1 MKLTIIIPL
10 FNEKNSIIK
19 LLNLIENQIKIN
31 KQIIIV
37 NDCSTDNSSELINS
51 YLFFSEYLIL
61 SHKSN
66 LGKGACIKTAKKYVT
81 GDIVIIQDADL
92 EYNPKDYYQLIKP
105 IIDGKANVVY
115 GSRVLGKKR
124 YQNNNF
130 ISLIRIFAN
139 HFLTIISNLIN
150 NQNLTDAHTCYK
162 VCTKIVFEKINLIE
176 NDFAFCPEFTSKISS
191 LNEKILEVPI
201 SYSGRTYEQGKKIKS
216 IDGVKAII
224 ALLKYGFFL
233 KNKFIFFGK

>member
-1 MKLTIIIPL
+1 MILAAIDIGSNAVRLLITEVIL
-10 FNEKNSIIK
+10 NHKN
-19 LLNLIENQIKIN
+19 
-31 KQIIIV
+31 
-37 NDCSTDNSSELINS
+37 
-51 YLFFSEYLIL
+51 
-61 SHKSN
+61 N
-66 LGKGACIKTAKKYVT
+66 LGKGACIKTAKKYVN

-92 EYNPKDYYQLIKP
+92 EYNPKDYHQLIKP
-105 IIDGKANVVY
+105 IIDGEVNVVY

-139 HFLTIISNLIN
+139 HFLTIISNLVN

-162 VCTKIVFEKINLIE
+162 VCTKIVFKKIDLVE
-176 NDFAFCPEFTSKISS
+176 NGFTFCPEFTSKISR
-191 LNEKILEVPI
+191 LKEKILEVPI
-201 SYSGRTYEQGKKIKS
+201 SYSGRTYEEGKKIKS

-233 KNKFIFFGK
+233 KKK

>member
-1 MKLTIIIPL
+1 M
-10 FNEKNSIIK
+10 
-19 LLNLIENQIKIN
+19 
-31 KQIIIV
+31 
-37 NDCSTDNSSELINS
+37 
-51 YLFFSEYLIL
+51 
-61 SHKSN
+61 
-66 LGKGACIKTAKKYVT
+66 
-81 GDIVIIQDADL
+81 

-162 VCTKIVFEKINLIE
+162 VCTKIIFEKINLIE

-216 IDGVKAII
+216 IDGVKAIT
-224 ALLKYGFFL
+224 ALFKYGFFL
-233 KNKFIFFGK
+233 KK